1 MPRHL
6 LREPLT
12 ERDPPPP
19 LCAAALPLLPL
30 LLRRSLLREHRLLG
44 EREERV
50 VDGQLLVCEFARAHV
65 LVAGS
70 LKVLVARAFYGISTF
85 LLLCEFA
92 RVQRQT
98 FT

>member
-6 LREPLT
+6 LREPLA

-19 LCAAALPLLPL
+19 LSAAALPLLPLL

-50 VDGQLLVCEFARAHV
+50 VDGQPLVCEFARAHV

-70 LKVLVARAFYGISTF
+70 LKVLVVGVS
-85 LLLCEFA
+85 
-92 RVQRQT
+92 
-98 FT
+98 